1 MKPSPPG
8 HSIGQKL
15 ADCQHGTIN
24 VPTALHCFIYFN
36 IRVIKNIGGTNKP
49 LAPCQSTVKAIQNV
63 IFENRFQYITDLIGG
78 GFDAYLM
85 VFRLK
90 LKVSFRLAL

>member
-1 MKPSPPG
+1 MKSSPPG
-8 HSIGQKL
+8 HNIGQKL
-15 ADCQHGTIN
+15 ADCQHGTIK

-36 IRVIKNIGGTNKP
+36 IRVIKSHFWQCG
-49 LAPCQSTVKAIQNV
+49 SDIQNNS
-63 IFENRFQYITDLIGG
+63 FENRFQYITDLIGG
-78 GFDAYLM
+78 GYDAYLM